1 MSWDAMITSGG
12 ALVGLF
18 VGSAIGRQGQSR
30 QWLRDARTAAYRE
43 YLKQCSMLEIEL
55 REAYL
60 ATRDNTADWDAVL
73 AAQTA
78 LSLVADPRSS
88 QAAMVLTDVLNGL
101 ASLGDQPRPTSDSEF
116 LGLLSAA
123 ARAQLEFVN
132 AARRSLYRS
141 QRPLGALLG
150 GPPAPDEIAPY
161 LPKRIAPGAHGR
173 DGFSGPRLPTDG

>member
-18 VGSAIGRQGQSR
+18 VGGAIGRQGQSR

-60 ATRDNTADWDAVL
+60 ARRDNAADWDAVL

-88 QAAMVLTDVLNGL
+88 QAAMALTDVLNQL
-101 ASLGDQPRPTSDSEF
+101 ASLVDQPRPTSDSEF
-116 LGLLSAA
+116 LDLLSAV

-161 LPKRIAPGAHGR
+161 LPKRTAPQSSKRTGSRTG
-173 DGFSGPRLPTDG
+173 S